1 MVGRLASV
9 ASLTVALLIL
19 ATPAA
24 AQPIT
29 GHTASDDFLE
39 TIFIGSVAEGR
50 IGDRGESS
58 DVELLL
64 GQLFPLDTDQFD
76 WVSGRTYSW
85 TLSYE
90 PGSIGGAVSFD
101 FEGTNLFMAT
111 ATEFNSFF
119 IRAAAERPNT
129 RILVN
134 DLVLGPPPSEGSGG
148 ATVFESANPL
158 VPASSA
164 ADGNGATLD
173 VLKISG
179 VDLLIGFT
187 LQGKVAMFFDAADA
201 PPTGSE
207 LSFQAYV
214 AVAPDFPD
222 ADADGVEDSID
233 NCVNT
238 ANPGQEDDDKD
249 GPGDACDNCPFDA
262 NPGQEDGDDDGAG
275 DACDNCL
282 QGCTA
287 IFPAAA
293 TCANPD
299 QFDTDGDLVG
309 DRCDNCRIV
318 QNGPDEAGIPGVGD
332 QTDSNGNLIGD
343 ACEPS
348 TVILDLGASVSVS
361 GGFSASSS
369 STLGVFSSALL
380 AQTAIDIS
388 LSCAQD
394 VVAANIGLALPAGTT
409 FVNFGGCIPNAA
421 DPNNLASC
429 VGATDL
435 GITVNPLTSTTIGP
449 AVANPAGFPTLNVLL
464 QLQATPGVNNDLLC
478 DGGGTPQEIFLG
490 KLLLDNLP
498 LFTAPQVSTEG
509 FSLFDPDLEL
519 LVAPS
524 GNPFPDAQLLTVV
537 IPETELATL
546 TLRPATPGDLRRY
559 KVTVLS
565 ERRIHKMAFGIT
577 TSNPAVAPVFGG
589 CDCASGDTTNC
600 PIADFP
606 AQVGDVDLTG
616 CAFDDGTNPNL
627 DLGSGI
633 ARPTL
638 FTGDVP
644 LIATFVA
651 QATGPSDPQ
660 FVENTIYVALE
671 GILPAGADP
680 PSINNPSA
688 IVESEL
694 GIIEFGE
701 DTPTP
706 QITFAGADLLPGFS
720 PGGQVVPSSTANPIA
735 VENVSLLNRFDAD
748 EDLDGDGVGDDSDNC
763 VLTANGGL
771 GGQQDNGGVAILDA
785 DDIGDVCQCGDSGDG
800 VVDIALLTAED
811 DVANCQAVLA
821 LPPGETATNPVAE
834 KCRVTIGGTLNIV
847 DLVLMELEAASIDS
861 GLPDS
866 SARLQACGPAT
877 ELQ

>member
-1 MVGRLASV
+1 
-9 ASLTVALLIL
+9 
-19 ATPAA
+19 
-24 AQPIT
+24 
-29 GHTASDDFLE
+29 
-39 TIFIGSVAEGR
+39 
-50 IGDRGESS
+50 
-58 DVELLL
+58 
-64 GQLFPLDTDQFD
+64 
-76 WVSGRTYSW
+76 
-85 TLSYE
+85 
-90 PGSIGGAVSFD
+90 
-101 FEGTNLFMAT
+101 
-111 ATEFNSFF
+111 
-119 IRAAAERPNT
+119 
-129 RILVN
+129 
-134 DLVLGPPPSEGSGG
+134 
-148 ATVFESANPL
+148 
-158 VPASSA
+158 
-164 ADGNGATLD
+164 
-173 VLKISG
+173 
-179 VDLLIGFT
+179 
-187 LQGKVAMFFDAADA
+187 
-201 PPTGSE
+201 
-207 LSFQAYV
+207 
-214 AVAPDFPD
+214 
-222 ADADGVEDSID
+222 
-233 NCVNT
+233 
-238 ANPGQEDDDKD
+238 
-249 GPGDACDNCPFDA
+249 
-262 NPGQEDGDDDGAG
+262 
-275 DACDNCL
+275 
-282 QGCTA
+282 
-287 IFPAAA
+287 
-293 TCANPD
+293 
-299 QFDTDGDLVG
+299 
-309 DRCDNCRIV
+309 
-318 QNGPDEAGIPGVGD
+318 
-332 QTDSNGNLIGD
+332 
-343 ACEPS
+343 
-348 TVILDLGASVSVS
+348 VILDLGASVSAN
-361 GGFSASSS
+361 GGFTASSS
-369 STLGVFSSALL
+369 LGVFSSALL

-394 VVAANIGLALPAGTT
+394 VVAANIGLVLPAGTT
-409 FVNFGGCIPNAA
+409 FVNFGGCIPDSA

-435 GITVNPLTSTTIGP
+435 GPFVDPATSTTIGP
-449 AVANPAGFPTLNVLL
+449 MVSSPAGFPAQNVLL
-464 QLQATPGVNNDLLC
+464 QLNANPGFNNDLLC
-478 DGGGTPQEIFLG
+478 DGGGTPQEVFLG

-498 LFTAPQVSTEG
+498 SFTSPQVSTEG
-509 FSLFDPDLEL
+509 FSLFTPNLEL
-519 LVAPS
+519 LVPPS
-524 GNPFPDAQLLTVV
+524 GDPFPDAQLLTVV

-546 TLRPATPGDLRRY
+546 TLRPATAGDLRRY

-577 TSNPAVAPVFGG
+577 TSGPAVAPVFGG

-606 AQVGDVDLTG
+606 AQVGGVDLTG

-627 DLGSGI
+627 GSGI
-633 ARPTL
+633 SRPTL

-651 QATGPSDPQ
+651 QATDPSDPQ

-735 VENVSLLNRFDAD
+735 VENISLLNRFDAD

-866 SARLQACGPAT
+866 AARLQACGPAT